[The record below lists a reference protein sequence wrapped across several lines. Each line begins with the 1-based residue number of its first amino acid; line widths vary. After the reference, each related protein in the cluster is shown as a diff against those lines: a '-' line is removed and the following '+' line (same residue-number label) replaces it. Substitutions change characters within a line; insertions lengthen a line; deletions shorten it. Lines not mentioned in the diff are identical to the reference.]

1 MELEESSNLILDYTT
16 KLQQSRQHQNRN
28 IDNGKIE
35 SPEHTPLGILALTT
49 ETGIYNGE
57 KTAFSING
65 AGKFGQLHV
74 KE

>member
-1 MELEESSNLILDYTT
+1 MELEESSNLISDYTT
-16 KLQQSRQHQNRN
+16 KLQQSRQHQNGN

-35 SPEHTPLGILALTT
+35 SPEHTPMGILALTT

-57 KTAFSING
+57 KTAFSITG